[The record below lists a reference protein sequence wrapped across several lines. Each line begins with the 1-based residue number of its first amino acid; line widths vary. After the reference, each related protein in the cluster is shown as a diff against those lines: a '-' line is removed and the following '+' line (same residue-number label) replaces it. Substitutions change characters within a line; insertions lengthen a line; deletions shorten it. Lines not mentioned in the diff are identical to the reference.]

1 MYHTEEENKHTQ
13 SPSLTHKHAFTHPVI
28 ALDTHQ
34 NWQGNWFLYLV
45 TKKCILTS
53 VNLLPLAPSDAKISW
68 TETQT
73 HKTVG
78 RGSPFKAHSH
88 PPLLPFHKIW
98 TWGSAL
104 KRLHRGITKYRC
116 CFVRGKNPNVCH
128 FSAILLAKQ
137 WADKHTEQMWV
148 WVNQMTYLWY
158 YVLWGCL
165 AYLDIFQSWVKT
177 SLGIWIKTV
186 HFSLWAK
193 QFSVLPTYLECRKV
207 KR

>member
-34 NWQGNWFLYLV
+34 NWQGNGFLYLV

-73 HKTVG
+73 HKTLG

-104 KRLHRGITKYRC
+104 KRLHREIAKYRY
-116 CFVRGKNPNVCH
+116 CFVRGGGNPMFVISQPFFWLNSELTNIQNKCGYELTRRH
-128 FSAILLAKQ
+128 I
-137 WADKHTEQMWV
+137 
-148 WVNQMTYLWY
+148 
-158 YVLWGCL
+158 C
-165 AYLDIFQSWVKT
+165 
-177 SLGIWIKTV
+177 GITFYGV
-186 HFSLWAK
+186 
-193 QFSVLPTYLECRKV
+193 V
-207 KR
+207 